1 MFLTSRMEQV
11 AMTRSVALQR
21 IIIVLIAVVGT
32 FYHLPAQGQ
41 ASQNLK
47 NMRARVPSMG
57 EGPGDWVQFRNGL
70 GVKTEAVPYAQ
81 MRSVATGR
89 IGNVP
94 TSVAHVTW
102 NTGGSGNWSALLM
115 FVESK
120 GKQVQVGTFTHYI
133 GSTDKLE
140 IKNNRIFVHLD
151 SEDANAFKGM
161 SGVKLEGKG
170 WISMAPKE
178 FEK

>member
-1 MFLTSRMEQV
+1 
-11 AMTRSVALQR
+11 MTKNVALQR
-21 IIIVLIAVVGT
+21 IVIMLIAVVGT
-32 FYHLPAQGQ
+32 ICQ
-41 ASQNLK
+41 ASTEAQAGQNLK

-57 EGPGDWVQFRNGL
+57 EGPGNWVQFRNGI
-70 GVKTEAVPYAQ
+70 GIKTKAVPYAE
-81 MRSVATGR
+81 MRTVATGR
-89 IGNVP
+89 IGKVP

-120 GKQVQVGTFTHYI
+120 GKQVQVGKFTHYI

-140 IKNNRIFVHLD
+140 IKNNRVFVHLD
-151 SEDANAFKGM
+151 EEDANAFTSGM
-161 SGVKLEGKG
+161 GVKREGKG

-178 FEK
+178 FDK